1 MSFLFLEYSDS
12 QIKQRTN
19 VKMLYKSY
27 IDALN
32 SYNLSFRYKMLW
44 QKHKDG
50 YELLAKQHLK
60 SGTREYLGRRSDETQ
75 KIREDFEAS
84 KLKVKNRLSNLKEK
98 MKKEEKLNKL
108 EGITRAPKELVAI
121 FSKINELGLD
131 DKVIAIG
138 TNSLYAYETRSAVII
153 EQEHLATRDIDLL
166 NRKEK
171 GISFIFNEIMTTK
184 SANELLNSID
194 SSFIKSDEA
203 SYRFIN
209 DDGVWIELINPMSD
223 SIKQESFRDNL
234 FEDIMP
240 LAMKGMQWLEN
251 SRLFKEL
258 IIGENGKCAFIT
270 TVHPLEYAIYKNWL
284 SAQEDRDYIKHTR
297 DLQQS
302 KLVTKLIIEH
312 MPNIDIREEVKAI
325 KHFKKEII
333 DNYMSEIFENTK
345 RRNIE

>member
-1 MSFLFLEYSDS
+1 MSFLFLEYNDA
-12 QIKQRTN
+12 QIKQRAN
-19 VKMLYKSY
+19 VKMLYQSY

-60 SGTREYLGRRSDETQ
+60 SAKREYLGRRSEATEQ
-75 KIREDFEAS
+75 IRADFEKS
-84 KLKVKNRLSNLKEK
+84 KMKIKDRLAILKDK
-98 MKKEEKLNKL
+98 MKKEVKLNKL
-108 EGITRAPKELVAI
+108 EGITRTPKELIAI
-121 FSKINELGLD
+121 FSKLNELGLD

-138 TNSLYAYETRSAVII
+138 TNSLYAYEARCGVII

-166 NRKEK
+166 NRKDK

-184 SANELLNSID
+184 NAIELLHAID
-194 SSFIKSDEA
+194 SSFITSSEA

-209 DDGVWIELINPMSD
+209 DDGVWIELINPLSD
-223 SIKQESFRDNL
+223 YVKQESFRDNL
-234 FEDIMP
+234 FADVMP
-240 LAMKGMQWLEN
+240 LTMKGMQWLEN
-251 SRLFKEL
+251 SRLIKEL
-258 IIGENGKCAFIT
+258 IIGDNGKCALMT

-284 SAQEDRDYIKHTR
+284 AKQEDRDYQKHIR

-302 KLVTKLIIEH
+302 KLVTNLIMEY
-312 MPNIDIREEVKAI
+312 MPDINLEDEIKNI

-333 DNYMSEIFENTK
+333 DEYISDVFKEFSHF
-345 RRNIE
+345 